1 MSSMMNRW
9 SGVITSTIKK
19 DVVNVV
25 KVETKSK
32 PTEQETVSPK
42 KVQTLVSLDPA
53 ELEHRRRANQI
64 EFDLR
69 VARSYNSKND
79 DARSRNLQFALT
91 LSDWTKLMSEP
102 VCPYSGRPFVNKGG
116 CSDSRTMERINASL
130 GYTVD
135 NTIAVTSAAN
145 GEKANL
151 DAFMKGSV
159 ILPEVKLKLLRKAA
173 YQIEKQLKIKG

>member
-1 MSSMMNRW
+1 MNSSMMQRW
-9 SGVITSTIKK
+9 SGVVTSTIKK
-19 DVVNVV
+19 EAV
-25 KVETKSK
+25 KVEAKQK
-32 PTEQETVSPK
+32 PAEPE

-79 DARSRNLQFALT
+79 DARNRNLQFSLT

-102 VCPYSGRPFVNKGG
+102 VCPYSGKRFSHKSGG
-116 CSDSRTMERINASL
+116 SDSRTMERINASL
-130 GYTVD
+130 GYTVE

-145 GEKANL
+145 SEKSNL

>member
-1 MSSMMNRW
+1 MNSSMMKRW
-9 SGVITSTIKK
+9 SGVVTSTIKTK
-19 DVVNVV
+19 GSV
-25 KVETKSK
+25 KVEEK
-32 PTEQETVSPK
+32 PKPAEPE
-42 KVQTLVSLDPA
+42 KVQTLASLDPV

-69 VARSYNSKND
+69 VARSYNNKFD
-79 DARSRNLQFALT
+79 DARNRQLQFALT

-102 VCPYSGRPFVNKGG
+102 VCQYSGRRFSHKSG
-116 CSDSRTMERINASL
+116 SDDSRTMERINASL
-130 GYTVD
+130 GYTAE

-145 GEKANL
+145 SEKSRL

>member
-19 DVVNVV
+19 DLA
-25 KVETKSK
+25 KVETKPK
-32 PTEQETVSPK
+32 PVEPE

-53 ELEHRRRANQI
+53 ELEHRRRASQI

-79 DARSRNLQFALT
+79 DARNRNLQFALT
-91 LSDWTKLMSEP
+91 LSDWAKLMSEP
-102 VCPYSGRPFVNKGG
+102 VCSYSGRPFSNKGG

-135 NTIAVTSAAN
+135 NTMAVTSAAN
-145 GEKANL
+145 SEKSNL

>member
-1 MSSMMNRW
+1 MNSSMMQRW
-9 SGVITSTIKK
+9 SGVVTSTIKK
-19 DVVNVV
+19 EAV
-25 KVETKSK
+25 KVEAK
-32 PTEQETVSPK
+32 PKPAEPE

-79 DARSRNLQFALT
+79 DARSRNLQFSLT

-102 VCPYSGRPFVNKGG
+102 VCPYSGKRFSHKGG
-116 CSDSRTMERINASL
+116 GSDSRTMERINASL

-145 GEKANL
+145 SEKSNL

>member
-1 MSSMMNRW
+1 MMNRW

-19 DVVNVV
+19 DLV
-25 KVETKSK
+25 KVEAK
-32 PTEQETVSPK
+32 PKPVEPE
-42 KVQTLVSLDPA
+42 KVQTMVSPDPA
-53 ELEHRRRANQI
+53 ELEHRRRAKQI

-79 DARSRNLQFALT
+79 DARNRNLQFALT
-91 LSDWTKLMSEP
+91 LSDWAKLMSEP
-102 VCPYSGRPFVNKGG
+102 VCSYSGRPFSNKGG

-130 GYTVD
+130 GYTVE

-145 GEKANL
+145 SEKSNL

>member
-19 DVVNVV
+19 DLV
-25 KVETKSK
+25 KVEAK
-32 PTEQETVSPK
+32 PKPVEPE
-42 KVQTLVSLDPA
+42 KVQTMVSLDPA
-53 ELEHRRRANQI
+53 ELEHRRRAKQI

-79 DARSRNLQFALT
+79 DARNRNLQFALT
-91 LSDWTKLMSEP
+91 LSDWAKLMSEP
-102 VCPYSGRPFVNKGG
+102 VCSYSGRPFSNKGG

-145 GEKANL
+145 SEKSNL

>member
-19 DVVNVV
+19 DLV
-25 KVETKSK
+25 KVEAK
-32 PTEQETVSPK
+32 PKPVEPE
-42 KVQTLVSLDPA
+42 KVQTMASLDPA
-53 ELEHRRRANQI
+53 ELEHRRRAKQI

-79 DARSRNLQFALT
+79 DARNRNLQFALT
-91 LSDWTKLMSEP
+91 LSDWAKLMSEP
-102 VCPYSGRPFVNKGG
+102 VCSYSGRPFSNKGG

-130 GYTVD
+130 GYTVE

-145 GEKANL
+145 SEKSNL

>member
-19 DVVNVV
+19 DLV
-25 KVETKSK
+25 KVEAK
-32 PTEQETVSPK
+32 PKPVEPE
-42 KVQTLVSLDPA
+42 KVQTMVSLDPA
-53 ELEHRRRANQI
+53 ELEHRRRAKQI

-79 DARSRNLQFALT
+79 DARNRNLQFALT
-91 LSDWTKLMSEP
+91 LSDWAKLMNEP
-102 VCPYSGRPFVNKGG
+102 VCSYSGRPFSNKGG

-130 GYTVD
+130 GYTVE

-145 GEKANL
+145 SEKSNL

>member
-1 MSSMMNRW
+1 MNSSMMQRW
-9 SGVITSTIKK
+9 SGVVTSTIKK
-19 DVVNVV
+19 EAV
-25 KVETKSK
+25 KVETKQK
-32 PTEQETVSPK
+32 PAEPE

-79 DARSRNLQFALT
+79 DARSRNLQFSLT

-102 VCPYSGRPFVNKGG
+102 VCPYSGKRFSHKGG
-116 CSDSRTMERINASL
+116 GSDSRTMERINASL

-145 GEKANL
+145 SEKSNL

>member
-19 DVVNVV
+19 DLV
-25 KVETKSK
+25 KVEAK
-32 PTEQETVSPK
+32 PKPVEPE
-42 KVQTLVSLDPA
+42 KVQTMVSLDPA
-53 ELEHRRRANQI
+53 ELEHRRRAKQI

-79 DARSRNLQFALT
+79 DARNRNLQFALT
-91 LSDWTKLMSEP
+91 LSDWAKLMSEP
-102 VCPYSGRPFVNKGG
+102 VCSYSGRPFNNKGG

-130 GYTVD
+130 GYTVE

-145 GEKANL
+145 SEKSNL

>member
-19 DVVNVV
+19 DLV
-25 KVETKSK
+25 KVETKPK
-32 PTEQETVSPK
+32 PVESETVSQK

-53 ELEHRRRANQI
+53 ELEHRRRAKQI

-79 DARSRNLQFALT
+79 DARNRNLQFALT
-91 LSDWTKLMSEP
+91 LSDWAKLMSEP
-102 VCPYSGRPFVNKGG
+102 VCSYSGRPFSNKGG

-130 GYTVD
+130 GYTVE

-145 GEKANL
+145 SEKSNL

>member
-1 MSSMMNRW
+1 MSSMMNRL

-19 DVVNVV
+19 DLV
-25 KVETKSK
+25 KVEAK
-32 PTEQETVSPK
+32 PKPVEPE
-42 KVQTLVSLDPA
+42 KVQTMVSLDPA
-53 ELEHRRRANQI
+53 ELEHRRRAKQI

-79 DARSRNLQFALT
+79 DARNRNLQFALT
-91 LSDWTKLMSEP
+91 LSDWAKLMSEP
-102 VCPYSGRPFVNKGG
+102 VCSYSGRPFSNKGG

-130 GYTVD
+130 GYTVE

-145 GEKANL
+145 SEKSNL